1 MRALVMSETFT
12 MRAALLFALLFCASV
27 EASTDVTFWNSN
39 INNRLN
45 QIEVRFVAQDGS
57 GALWF
62 ATQEGLTRYNGIRA
76 DSFSAANA
84 DLGGLQAGEVK
95 ALAKSPDG
103 ELWVLT
109 NSIQRLDKA
118 SLLFQPTVDIGGAM
132 QPTAIAFDTDG
143 LLWIGLEGYVGLYR
157 PSTKSFETIEIP
169 SNSRSDRFGITY
181 TSAVVRLLQLNDGMI
196 GVNSATVFDFRKSQ
210 SGNVLITPLVDLQ
223 GYTASG
229 VTTAIVANGGLYI
242 GTNLDGLLFV
252 DLASREVN
260 QITQGP
266 GGQDLPSDT
275 ITALLADDDGVWI
288 GTPNGL
294 VYTADSGRTFQHHTG
309 FSSGLRSNWIV
320 GR

>member
-118 SLLFQPTVDIGGAM
+118 SLLFQPTVDIGGTM

-157 PSTKSFETIEIP
+157 PSTKSFETI
-169 SNSRSDRFGITY
+169 
-181 TSAVVRLLQLNDGMI
+181 
-196 GVNSATVFDFRKSQ
+196 
-210 SGNVLITPLVDLQ
+210 
-223 GYTASG
+223 
-229 VTTAIVANGGLYI
+229 
-242 GTNLDGLLFV
+242 
-252 DLASREVN
+252 
-260 QITQGP
+260 
-266 GGQDLPSDT
+266 
-275 ITALLADDDGVWI
+275 
-288 GTPNGL
+288 
-294 VYTADSGRTFQHHTG
+294 
-309 FSSGLRSNWIV
+309 
-320 GR
+320 